1 MNLTKF
7 YINGEFVDPSSK
19 ETLEIINPATEEE
32 IGKLRLVLLLMLI
45 RPFILQE
52 KLLV

>member
-19 ETLEIINPATEEE
+19 ETLEIINPATEEKIIKNVIE
-32 IGKLRLVLLLMLI
+32 MFLKQ
-45 RPFILQE
+45 FD
-52 KLLV
+52 